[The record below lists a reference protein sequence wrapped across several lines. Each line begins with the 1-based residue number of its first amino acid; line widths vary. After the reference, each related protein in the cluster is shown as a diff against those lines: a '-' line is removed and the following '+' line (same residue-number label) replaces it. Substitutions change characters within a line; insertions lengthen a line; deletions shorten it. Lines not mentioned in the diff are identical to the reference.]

1 MRPGD
6 GGRKG
11 VGRGEGRRDD
21 DDNVIVVRYV
31 NAERILIVDSM
42 SLC

>member
-11 VGRGEGRRDD
+11 VGRGEGSRDD
-21 DDNVIVVRYV
+21 DDNNVIVVRYAKF
-31 NAERILIVDSM
+31 NDSSM
-42 SLC
+42 TLSLC

>member
-11 VGRGEGRRDD
+11 VGRGEGSRDD
-21 DDNVIVVRYV
+21 DDNDIVIVVRYAF
-31 NAERILIVDSM
+31 NDSSM

>member
-1 MRPGD
+1 VRPGD

-11 VGRGEGRRDD
+11 VGRGEGSRDD
-21 DDNVIVVRYV
+21 DDNDIVIVVRYAF
-31 NAERILIVDSM
+31 NDSSM

>member
-31 NAERILIVDSM
+31 NAKFNDNSM